1 MHKYALSVSYKWAED
16 DAFIAAAKKSKVK
29 SFEFGCAGD
38 AKPEQ
43 YAKAVAN
50 IAASGLRAAS
60 VHIPFGNTPWVP
72 ARRNEQAETLKAI
85 RDLMHAWAPLNP
97 PRYTLH
103 ACTELDT
110 HHTGAE
116 ASLNIDRKEQI
127 AATRAFLAEILPDL
141 ERLGTSLNIEY
152 LPRTCLCNVPE
163 ELEEIVDGFP
173 ADRVGICLDVNHAS
187 PRTEIM
193 PDLIRRLGPRI
204 NTFHL
209 SDCDGIDE
217 CHWYPGHGV
226 INWPRC
232 MREIKALKRDT
243 LLVLEVFKLPFPE
256 WQSAWHHNSHAS
268 DLAAM
273 EMNVFFLENAE
284 EILYRINSQ
293 KIP

>member
-16 DAFIAAAKKSKVK
+16 DQFIAAALKSKVRG
-29 SFEFGCAGD
+29 FEFCCAGD
-38 AKPEQ
+38 VRPEQ
-43 YAKAVAN
+43 YATAVSN

-72 ARRNEQAETLKAI
+72 ARRKEKDVTLQAI
-85 RDLMHAWAPLNP
+85 RDLMNAWAPLNP

-110 HHTGAE
+110 HHQGEE
-116 ASLNIDRKEQI
+116 AHLNLDRKEQI
-127 AATRAFLAEILPDL
+127 AATREFLAEILPDL
-141 ERLGTSLNIEY
+141 ERLKTSLNIEY

-173 ADRVGICLDVNHAS
+173 PDRVGICLDVNHAS

-209 SDCDGIDE
+209 SDCDGVDE
-217 CHWYPGHGV
+217 CHWYPGQGIV
-226 INWPRC
+226 NWPKC
-232 MREIKALKRDT
+232 MRAIKALARDT

-256 WQSAWHHNSHAS
+256 WQGAWHHNTHAA

-273 EMNVFFLENAE
+273 ELNVFFLENAE
-284 EILYRINSQ
+284 EICWRTANM